1 MSLYDGEIDEPP
13 KDKREFQ
20 ETGSVKWV
28 TYKKYFEAARNPY
41 LVVFV
46 FLAFIGA
53 EVSVNGL
60 NYFLSEW

>member
-1 MSLYDGEIDEPP
+1 MTLYDGEINEQR

-20 ETGSVKWV
+20 ETGSVKWA
-28 TYKKYFEAARNPY
+28 TYKKYFDAARNRL

-46 FLAFIGA
+46 FLAFVDA
-53 EVSVNGL
+53 EASVNGL